1 MGGVLPWQKSCDIVS
16 GCIYFIGEMIW
27 CVQPQFSTSYG
38 FFSHVK
44 STQLYLGVEGLF
56 GVAILNPFLL
66 QINIKKGK
74 KFVVT
79 YMLKMKTGKS
89 FGWNEGKRVMLL
101 GGKLVG
107 VKVGTTLHRIKV
119 VFGVPFIH
127 LTHSIT

>member
-56 GVAILNPFLL
+56 GVAIFNPFLL
-66 QINIKKGK
+66 QINIKKGQEIRGHIY
-74 KFVVT
+74 VENEN
-79 YMLKMKTGKS
+79 GKIL
-89 FGWNEGKRVMLL
+89 WLE
-101 GGKLVG
+101 
-107 VKVGTTLHRIKV
+107 
-119 VFGVPFIH
+119 
-127 LTHSIT
+127 